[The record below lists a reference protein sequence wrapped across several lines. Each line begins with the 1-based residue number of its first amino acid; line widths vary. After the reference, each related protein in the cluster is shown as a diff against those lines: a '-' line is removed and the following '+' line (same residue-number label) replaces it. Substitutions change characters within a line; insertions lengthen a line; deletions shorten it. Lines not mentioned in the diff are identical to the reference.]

1 MHPQLS
7 ARGAG
12 RQSNQ
17 IPATTLVVAAM
28 MVTDRSR
35 SLSPL
40 RSAFQDAC
48 IAAEVKTNPATT
60 GLMTTLAWHETP
72 SASFWLN

>member
-1 MHPQLS
+1 MNPQLS

-12 RQSNQ
+12 RQSNH

-35 SLSPL
+35 SLPTFK
-40 RSAFQDAC
+40 RAFQDAC
-48 IAAEVKTNPATT
+48 MAADVRTNPTT
-60 GLMTTLAWHETP
+60 NGLTSVPSTLDPTLLSVFAD
-72 SASFWLN
+72 